1 MRVSVNV
8 SSFHA
13 FTRAAEI
20 EVSPSSV
27 LPTAAAASGYHGLV
41 AGICVVS
48 ALLLVAL
55 LVIFRERLAPV
66 TAFLAQARGVID
78 SVRACLFG
86 ANTAPEG
93 GLEMGPVPAAD
104 PVPVAA
110 GRNLSDSD
118 RAARQRGLVGCV

>member
-1 MRVSVNV
+1 MRISVNV

-13 FTRAAEI
+13 FTRAPDI
-20 EVSPSSV
+20 DVSPSSV
-27 LPTAAAASGYHGLV
+27 MPTAAAASGYSGLV

-48 ALLLVAL
+48 VVLLVVL
-55 LVIFRERLAPV
+55 LVVFGRRLGPV
-66 TAFLAQARGVID
+66 VAVLAHARALID
-78 SVRACLFG
+78 SIRACLPG
-86 ANTAPEG
+86 ANVAAGEQM
-93 GLEMGPVPAAD
+93 EMGPIPAAD